1 MPKQPSAEARKNLR
15 APEVREGETW
25 KQYID
30 RLRSGT
36 TIGAAELSGIICATV
51 LMGKNPDAAAKGR
64 TLDALTE
71 RLRKQPS
78 FRKLLRD
85 PNALTLAGKGKG
97 TELIVRMGEIR
108 REEEAARRRYQ
119 RDEIG
124 RAHV

>member
-51 LMGKNPDAAAKGR
+51 LMGKNPDAAAKY
-64 TLDALTE
+64 
-71 RLRKQPS
+71 
-78 FRKLLRD
+78 
-85 PNALTLAGKGKG
+85 
-97 TELIVRMGEIR
+97 
-108 REEEAARRRYQ
+108 EEEAQADIYKRFEYYTALQ
-119 RDEIG
+119 E
-124 RAHV
+124 VKKN